1 MPDYPITVG
10 PIAKPHIWLEGT
22 RVDVSGVE
30 IVASWSGRVDHAID
44 LPATSSTIIGAVT
57 NFDQQNIITFHKNV
71 RIVIQQKVTPKP
83 DYHTE
88 YSSLPLS
95 TLIKEGAP
103 GAGGFQDGSGQN
115 VIATGQW
122 AETYFTINGKDPV
135 RTKAYLNKYPSPDPT
150 DEILDDPTYK
160 WENLGFIL
168 ASAQTGSDLIT
179 IKARTYYQGNKSRI
193 AVARFKIARDIGEY
207 KVGNAV
213 PIEGV

>member
-1 MPDYPITVG
+1 MAIEIG
-10 PIAKPHIWLEGT
+10 PIAKPHIWLQGT

-30 IVASWSGRVDHAID
+30 IVAPWSGRVDHAKNEVV
-44 LPATSSTIIGAVT
+44 TSSTEIYGVT
-57 NFDQQNIITFHKNV
+57 LYDETNIITFHENV

-95 TLIKEGAP
+95 SLIKEGSSTAD
-103 GAGGFQDGSGQN
+103 GYQDGSGAN
-115 VIATGQW
+115 KILTGQW

-135 RTKAYLNKYPSPDPT
+135 RTKAYLNKYPTLDPT
-150 DEILDDPTYK
+150 DAVNNDETFD
-160 WENLGFIL
+160 WSNLGFIL

-193 AVARFKIARDIGEY
+193 AIAKFKIARQKGSYNI
-207 KVGNAV
+207 GNAV
-213 PIEGV
+213 PIAGV